1 MQAVHVLRKLFD
13 DYQKS
18 TPSRLK
24 IIDAYMVYI
33 LLTGIA
39 QFLYCLMVGTFP
51 FNSFLS
57 GFISTVTS
65 FVLACEFVEQ
75 TIAFFSH

>member
-1 MQAVHVLRKLFD
+1 MYEAAKQFFSMNPYRSSNFGNNTMQAVHVLRKLYD

-39 QFLYCLMVGTFP
+39 Q
-51 FNSFLS
+51 
-57 GFISTVTS
+57 
-65 FVLACEFVEQ
+65 
-75 TIAFFSH
+75 